1 MTTTAEGV
9 ETFEQVRRVR
19 EEGLTEMQGYVF
31 SPPQPLKEIARLFLA
46 GEARA
51 ARPPEGARALTSSR
65 PTRRSY

>member
-1 MTTTAEGV
+1 MTTAAEGV

-51 ARPPEGARALTSSR
+51 ASAA
-65 PTRRSY
+65 